1 MLLRE
6 AYNIFANA
14 STTRRPKFIVDYRS
28 RGLWVANLVPVYD
41 FDGHDYI
48 GGLVALDD
56 KTGQLYQFNPT
67 DQRFPDYFEAAKNKT
82 EFDENGRE
90 IFS

>member
-6 AYNIFANA
+6 AYNIFAKA
-14 STTRRPKFIVDYRS
+14 SEMRKPKFIVDYRS
-28 RGLWVANLVPVYD
+28 RGLWVANLVPIYD
-41 FDGHDYI
+41 FNESNYI

-82 EFDENGRE
+82 EFDEDGQE
-90 IFS
+90 IFL

>member
-41 FDGHDYI
+41 FDDNDYI

-67 DQRFPDYFEAAKNKT
+67 DQRFPDYFEVAEKKI
-82 EFDENGRE
+82 EFDIDGRE